1 MPGSASSTGARA
13 ASRSIRCTR
22 SSKTRRRERR
32 RVARGAAHHHVR
44 RRCVRSALP
53 PKHTPKGGRVGQGSV
68 YEMGRLC
75 PPVRQGIGENQGPRL
90 GTVFF
95 YLLSI
100 NFIVFCQ
107 HPLRWPPFLR
117 MRLSKGDRRARA
129 AAFLRASAASR
140 LAAMRARWS
149 GESWGGSALLG
160 GSSLTGHGDA
170 STFAGAGAVSAVA
183 GPGAAGSKGAA
194 TSRFTAAPP
203 PAAAVAAPV
212 WAAAVALGPAAAA
225 ADGISTP
232 PATLV
237 AAGAAAA

>member
-13 ASRSIRCTR
+13 ASRSIRCAR

-117 MRLSKGDRRARA
+117 MRLSKGDRRARG
-129 AAFLRASAASR
+129 LSASKR
-140 LAAMRARWS
+140 CLAAGGNARSLVRRELGRERTAGRLELDRA
-149 GESWGGSALLG
+149 WGRLYLRRRRRRLRSRRAGRSRQQRCRHL
-160 GSSLTGHGDA
+160 SLHGR
-170 STFAGAGAVSAVA
+170 
-183 GPGAAGSKGAA
+183 AA
-194 TSRFTAAPP
+194 TSRRRSRTG
-203 PAAAVAAPV
+203 
-212 WAAAVALGPAAAA
+212 LG
-225 ADGISTP
+225 GGRG
-232 PATLV
+232 
-237 AAGAAAA
+237 AGASGGSS